1 MSELD
6 GIAGLEQ
13 QHELHLAL
21 ARRSRAD
28 AELAAA
34 GGDHANADQ
43 ALADAARY
51 EALAVE
57 DERKLHAL
65 KDRQRNALA
74 QVTANHQPFSPDF
87 TR

>member
-51 EALAVE
+51 ETLAVE

-65 KDRQRNALA
+65 KDRQRNAFA